1 MLCTGYQFFTPE
13 EVVSQTEHLETRE
26 HKFQMHPYQPGKR
39 FDDYILTVGSFS
51 EIPTLEAKYA
61 MDSTTLGGV
70 LLLRS
75 SGPFIFPNTAYVI
88 DYNSVTKQTLQHDV
102 FDAFST

>member
-1 MLCTGYQFFTPE
+1 
-13 EVVSQTEHLETRE
+13 
-26 HKFQMHPYQPGKR
+26 MHPYQPGKR